1 MDGEELK
8 ATDGLSGVKVPLHQL
23 VASLGLPGVA
33 RKQLKR
39 IKKDQKVLGEAPPSF
54 EQARIRRI
62 IGYEGAV
69 KEMSKWEPVIKENR
83 KSKVIFP
90 ENSSGPSI
98 KLTPPIAK
106 ITKPQNQLEEQM
118 SQLLKENHE
127 FLPDKKELSAAEE
140 KALQAKSLQEA
151 KLLRAELMKQKALMS
166 YYNAKMRRQNKI
178 KSKSYRKI
186 MRKSKEGNQAK
197 YMELMKHSDPEA
209 YREWLKKEERKRIE
223 ERMTQKHGPG
233 SRAMTK
239 KTRYAKYDD
248 KTRAVVQDMNDMR
261 KELSR
266 KIPTLLEELEELE
279 DEDDDDDDDVGLPTD
294 EVMSRKQVL
303 DDSDAS
309 SGEAEGVEEDD
320 ILKAVKAKAVEIES
334 INIDQKAKSWE
345 SVSKK
350 QRGSNAIRKRKQC
363 KEPEVNV
370 DPLAFKSVEK
380 TLSCGS
386 GAIDLVIENEEDF
399 SAGEKRKRLTIAEA
413 FEDDNVIEE
422 FIQEKRNTVDQ
433 DKPKDIDLT
442 LEGWGTWTGIGI
454 QTSKRKRRRFT
465 VKTPAI
471 PRKDKNLANVI
482 ISETKDSA
490 VTKHQVSALPHPYR
504 NVVEFEKQLKKPIGK
519 QWNPESKYRQNIKP
533 SVVTRLGSIIK
544 PISSSCKS

>member
-1 MDGEELK
+1 
-8 ATDGLSGVKVPLHQL
+8 
-23 VASLGLPGVA
+23 
-33 RKQLKR
+33 
-39 IKKDQKVLGEAPPSF
+39 
-54 EQARIRRI
+54 
-62 IGYEGAV
+62 
-69 KEMSKWEPVIKENR
+69 
-83 KSKVIFP
+83 
-90 ENSSGPSI
+90 
-98 KLTPPIAK
+98 
-106 ITKPQNQLEEQM
+106 
-118 SQLLKENHE
+118 
-127 FLPDKKELSAAEE
+127 
-140 KALQAKSLQEA
+140 
-151 KLLRAELMKQKALMS
+151 
-166 YYNAKMRRQNKI
+166 
-178 KSKSYRKI
+178 
-186 MRKSKEGNQAK
+186 
-197 YMELMKHSDPEA
+197 
-209 YREWLKKEERKRIE
+209 
-223 ERMTQKHGPG
+223 
-233 SRAMTK
+233 
-239 KTRYAKYDD
+239 
-248 KTRAVVQDMNDMR
+248 MNDMR

-454 QTSKRKRRRFT
+454 QTSKRKRRRCARCPVYFT
-465 VKTPAI
+465 C
-471 PRKDKNLANVI
+471 LYCYVI
-482 ISETKDSA
+482 SRVLLGFLS
-490 VTKHQVSALPHPYR
+490 
-504 NVVEFEKQLKKPIGK
+504 F
-519 QWNPESKYRQNIKP
+519 
-533 SVVTRLGSIIK
+533 SVFYGIYFYLF
-544 PISSSCKS
+544 SSSLASKRYFTLCTV